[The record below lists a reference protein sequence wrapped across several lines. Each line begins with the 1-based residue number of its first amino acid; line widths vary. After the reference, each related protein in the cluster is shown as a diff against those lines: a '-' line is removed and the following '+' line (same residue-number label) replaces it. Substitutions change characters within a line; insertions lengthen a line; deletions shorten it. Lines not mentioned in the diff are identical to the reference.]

1 MLTTTLGGHGPS
13 NSSRVAVQ
21 QQLSSRSFGSQQQ
34 SVSFPLS
41 PFERES
47 ERVIGGSVCVDYFR
61 ASDLA
66 CVLDYC
72 SWLQIYFRA
81 SDLACVL
88 DYCSWLA
95 SDVVYL

>member
-13 NSSRVAVQ
+13 NSSRGAVQ
-21 QQLSSRSFGSQQQ
+21 QQLSSRSFGSQQ

-72 SWLQIYFRA
+72 SWLQIYFRD

-95 SDVVYL
+95 SDVVSL